1 MVLLDSVA
9 RNLSHARWAQQ
20 SAPGAAFS
28 LREILET
35 PACLLPVFHA
45 SSGTMT
51 NDPADRPLLFDS
63 HAHLVADDQVRYP
76 RNPMQRAADAP
87 YRHPGVIG
95 KPGGHH
101 GPNPVNEVPDALRML
116 QWMKDENVDGMVA
129 VQKRMIYR
137 YDNSYI
143 LDSSDAYPDRFSA
156 VVMLDAQDENTP
168 ALVRQ
173 MVRANGLAGVRLFGG
188 RTPDGGM
195 PWLNS
200 PAALKTWD
208 VVQEFGL
215 VMDLEVLSQGGG
227 GPSIP
232 AIIALARQYPA
243 IRIVLDHLLEPEM
256 EEGEHFGLDGRYQT
270 LSSEANIFF
279 KFTSINL
286 DICREENIPA
296 QKVLRR
302 AVDLFGADR
311 LMWGSDIGTSSGTYK
326 EMVQRFLD
334 SATLLNASEKSAVF
348 HDTGRRVFVKGGI
361 RV

>member
-1 MVLLDSVA
+1 MTA
-9 RNLSHARWAQQ
+9 NN
-20 SAPGAAFS
+20 
-28 LREILET
+28 
-35 PACLLPVFHA
+35 A
-45 SSGTMT
+45 S
-51 NDPADRPLLFDS
+51 RPLLFDS
-63 HAHLVADDQVRYP
+63 HAHLVADDQTRYP

-95 KPGGHH
+95 NPGGKH
-101 GPNPVNEVPDALRML
+101 GPNPINEVPDALRML
-116 QWMKDENVDGMVA
+116 RWMEEENVDGIVA

-143 LDSSDAYPDRFSA
+143 LDSSDKYPDLFSA
-156 VVMLDAQDENTP
+156 VVILDAEDDGTP

-173 MVRANGLAGVRLFGG
+173 CIQKNGLAGVRLFGG
-188 RTPDGGM
+188 RRPDGSM

-200 PAALKTWD
+200 PKALKTWD
-208 VVQEFGL
+208 VAQEFGL

-232 AIIALARQYPA
+232 AIIELARKYPD

-256 EEGEHFGLDGRYQT
+256 EEGEHFGLDERYQT
-270 LSSEANIFF
+270 LSSEKNIFF

-296 QKVLRR
+296 EKVLRR
-302 AVDLFGADR
+302 AVDMFGADH

-326 EMVQRFLD
+326 DMVQRFLD
-334 SATLLNASEKSAVF
+334 SAVLLAPHEKIAVF
-348 HDTGRRVFVKGGI
+348 HDTGKRVFVKGGI
-361 RV
+361 KS

>member
-1 MVLLDSVA
+1 MNV
-9 RNLSHARWAQQ
+9 RKQE
-20 SAPGAAFS
+20 P
-28 LREILET
+28 
-35 PACLLPVFHA
+35 
-45 SSGTMT
+45 TMT
-51 NDPADRPLLFDS
+51 DYNTTRPLLFDS
-63 HAHLVADDQVRYP
+63 HAHLVADDQIRYP

-95 KPGGHH
+95 KPGGKH
-101 GPNPVNEVPDALRML
+101 GPNPVNEVPDASRLL
-116 QWMKDENVDGMVA
+116 SWMDDENVDGIVA

-143 LDSSDAYPDRFSA
+143 LDSSDNYPDIFSA
-156 VVMLDAQDENTP
+156 VVILDAEDEATP

-173 MVRANGLAGVRLFGG
+173 YIQQHGLAGVRLFGG
-188 RTPDGGM
+188 RKPDGSM

-200 PAALKTWD
+200 PQALKTWD
-208 VVQEFGL
+208 VAQKFGL

-232 AIIALARQYPA
+232 AILELARRYPD

-256 EEGEHFGLDGRYQT
+256 EEGAHFGLDERYQT
-270 LSSEANIFF
+270 LADAKNIFF

-296 QKVLRR
+296 EQVLRR
-302 AVDLFGADR
+302 AVDMFGADH

-334 SATLLNASEKSAVF
+334 STVLLSAQEQRAVF
-348 HDTGRRVFVKGGI
+348 HDTGKRVFVSGGTKP
-361 RV
+361 